1 MSVNDLLS
9 QDEIDALLHGVDDGG
24 VDTEE
29 DIFDGEAKSY
39 DFTSQDRIVRGR
51 MPTLEMINE
60 RFARYF
66 RTSLFNMLR
75 RSPEIAV
82 GGVQMLK
89 FAEYVHTLFVPTS
102 LNLVHIRPLRG
113 TGLFVFDPKLVFI
126 VVDNFFGGSG
136 KFYNKIEGREFT
148 STEYRIIEMMMEK
161 CFADMVEAWSPV
173 LDISFEF
180 QNSEVNPH
188 FANIVSPTEVVV
200 ISTFHIELDGG
211 GGDIHVTIPY
221 SMLEPIREL
230 LDAGT
235 VSDRSDVDERWTMA
249 LTEDIKEAYIDVKSV
264 LTNVEVSLN
273 DIVNMKAGDIIPFD
287 FPETVTLTT
296 GDNVPIYRGKF
307 GVHQNNNAISI
318 IEPIR
323 SNIPVVSQLGVGG
336 GK

>member
-9 QDEIDALLHGVDDGG
+9 QDEIDALLHGVDGG
-24 VDTEE
+24 DVDTEDE
-29 DIFDGEAKSY
+29 EIFDADARSY

-66 RTSLFNMLR
+66 RNSLFNMLR
-75 RSPEIAV
+75 RTPEIAV

-89 FAEYVHTLFVPTS
+89 FAEYIHSLFVPTS
-102 LNLVHIRPLRG
+102 LNLVHIKPLRG
-113 TGLFVFDPKLVFI
+113 TALFVFDPKLVFI
-126 VVDNFFGGSG
+126 IVDNFFGGSG

-148 STEYRIIEMMMEK
+148 QTENRIIEMMLQHA
-161 CFADMVEAWSPV
+161 FTDMIEAWSPV
-173 LDISFEF
+173 LDVEYEY

-211 GGDIHVTIPY
+211 GGDLHVTIPY

-235 VSDRSDVDERWTMA
+235 VSDRSEVDERWVQA
-249 LTEDIKEAYIDVKSV
+249 LKEDIKSADIQIKSILTEVDVDLKRV
-264 LTNVEVSLN
+264 FNLQE
-273 DIVNMKAGDIIPFD
+273 GDIIPFD
-287 FPETVTLTT
+287 FPDSITLTT
-296 GDNVPIYRGKF
+296 EDDVPIYKGKF
-307 GVHQNNNAISI
+307 GVSQGNNAIKI
-318 IEPIR
+318 TEPVNLNLPA
-323 SNIPVVSQLGVGG
+323 STQLGGF
-336 GK
+336 K

>member
-9 QDEIDALLHGVDDGG
+9 QDEIDALLHGVDGG
-24 VDTEE
+24 DIETEE

-102 LNLVHIRPLRG
+102 LNLVHLSPLRG
-113 TGLFVFDPKLVFI
+113 TALFVFDPKFVFI

-148 STEYRIIEMMMEK
+148 HTENRIIEMLLNKAFENMK
-161 CFADMVEAWSPV
+161 EAWAPV
-173 LDISFEF
+173 MSVDFEY

-235 VSDRSDVDERWTMA
+235 VSDRTEVDERWTNA
-249 LTEDIKEAYIDVKSV
+249 LMEDIKAAYIDVKST
-264 LTNVEVSLN
+264 LTEVEVELRDVLSL
-273 DIVNMKAGDIIPFD
+273 KAGDIIPFE
-287 FPETVTLTT
+287 FPEMVTLTT
-296 GDNVPIYRGKF
+296 EDDVPIYRGKF
-307 GVHQNNNAISI
+307 GIHQSNNAVRI
-318 IEPIR
+318 IEPIKV
-323 SNIPVVSQLGVGG
+323 NLPVVAKAGA

>member
-9 QDEIDALLHGVDDGG
+9 QDEIDALLHGVDGG
-24 VDTEE
+24 DIETEE
-29 DIFDGEAKSY
+29 DIFDGEAKAY

-75 RSPEIAV
+75 RTAEIAV

-102 LNLVHIRPLRG
+102 LNLVQVKPLRG
-113 TGLFVFDPKLVFI
+113 TALFVFDPKLVFI

-148 STEYRIIEMMMEK
+148 NTENRIIEMMLHKAFENMK
-161 CFADMVEAWSPV
+161 EAWAPV
-173 LDISFEF
+173 LDLSFEF

-221 SMLEPIREL
+221 AMLEPIREL

-235 VSDRSDVDERWTMA
+235 VSDRTEVDERWTRA
-249 LTEDIKEAYIDVKSV
+249 LEEDIKEANINVKSILAEVELNLRDV
-264 LTNVEVSLN
+264 L
-273 DIVNMKAGDIIPFD
+273 NMKEGDIIPFD
-287 FPETVTLTT
+287 FPDKITLTT
-296 GDNVPIYRGKF
+296 EDDVPVFRGKF
-307 GVHQNNNAISI
+307 GVHQSNNAIRI
-318 IEPIR
+318 VEPVR
-323 SNIPVVSQLGVGG
+323 TSLPVVTKPGVDI
-336 GK
+336 

>member
-9 QDEIDALLHGVDDGG
+9 QDEIDALLHGVDGG
-24 VDTEE
+24 DVETEE
-29 DIFDGEAKSY
+29 DIFDGEAKAY

-75 RSPEIAV
+75 RTAEIAV

-102 LNLVHIRPLRG
+102 LNLVHVKPLRG
-113 TGLFVFDPKLVFI
+113 TGLFVFDPKFVFI

-148 STEYRIIEMMMEK
+148 HTENRIIEMMLQKAFQNMK
-161 CFADMVEAWSPV
+161 DAWAPV
-173 LDISFEF
+173 MDVDFEF

-235 VSDRSDVDERWTMA
+235 VSDRTEVDERWTRA
-249 LTEDIKEAYIDVKSV
+249 LMEDIKEANIDVKSTLTEVDMSLREV
-264 LTNVEVSLN
+264 L
-273 DIVNMKAGDIIPFD
+273 NMKAGDIIPFD
-287 FPETVTLTT
+287 FPERVILATE
-296 GDNVPIYRGKF
+296 DDVPVFRGKF
-307 GVHQNNNAISI
+307 GVHHSNNAIRI
-318 IEPIR
+318 IEPIKAGL
-323 SNIPVVSQLGVGG
+323 PVVTKPGVDR
-336 GK
+336 